1 MKLLK
6 SIYFLSIAV
15 LFLSCK
21 ENGITFSELLREYKQ
36 FNNDEHKDLEGKNIN
51 FEGLCSP
58 LLATRFANLD
68 QLKQIVQIEYYRDSS
83 VYDIEAK
90 PESVVV
96 LNYNCGQ
103 ANLKKQL
110 RSGISQAEIMNITK
124 GSKNGQ
130 LNFIF
135 KHSALVRERK
145 QLEAVYR
152 LARKKE
158 EYYGSG
164 DVAFYLISE
173 ATFRNI
179 NTPEL
184 AYLTFR
190 DSLEKGYIN
199 TFNHITAQAII
210 TAFFSEELANIVS
223 DLHER
228 ANMPELTTGLFS
240 EKQLMDTI
248 NYPVDNYVDLV
259 NNRIGQLLGNK
270 IRECYK
276 LDEYT
281 VCTPELLC
289 SILNKIEEY
298 YMWSMGVGME
308 PFHASEELVIKFSRK
323 MNLVRGEL

>member
-1 MKLLK
+1 M
-6 SIYFLSIAV
+6 F
-15 LFLSCK
+15 FSCK
-21 ENGITFSELLREYKQ
+21 ENGNKFPELLREY
-36 FNNDEHKDLEGKNIN
+36 NMLGSDEQKVFAAKNVS
-51 FEGLCSP
+51 FEGLCIP
-58 LLATRFANLD
+58 LLATRFENLD
-68 QLKQIVQIEYYRDSS
+68 QLKKIVRIEYYRDSS
-83 VYDIEAK
+83 KTDSAGK
-90 PESVVV
+90 SESFVI
-96 LNYNCGQ
+96 LNYKCGQ
-103 ANLKKQL
+103 DNITKEL
-110 RSGISQAEIMNITK
+110 RSGVSQNEIINMTK
-124 GSKNGQ
+124 GSKTGQ
-130 LNFIF
+130 LEFIVTN
-135 KHSALVRERK
+135 SSLVRQRK

-164 DVAFYLISE
+164 DVAFYLLSE

-184 AYLTFR
+184 AYFTFR

-210 TAFFSEELANIVS
+210 TAFFSEALANVVS

-240 EKQLMDTI
+240 EKQLNDTI

-270 IRECYK
+270 IKESYK

-323 MNLVRGEL
+323 MNLVRSEF